1 MLHTRLASW
10 SDSGYTP
17 SLYGLTLT
25 GNSGQQQ
32 PTPTPY
38 TSLQNQHS
46 AAFLGT
52 VHDALLVAGISI
64 CA

>member
-1 MLHTRLASW
+1 
-10 SDSGYTP
+10 
-17 SLYGLTLT
+17 LTLT
-25 GNSGQQQ
+25 GNQGQQQ

-38 TSLQNQHS
+38 ASLQNQHS

-52 VHDALLVAGISI
+52 VPDALLVAGISV